1 MLWSYE
7 SDSKVNVE
15 AKPYLV
21 SRVLVVV
28 DGVVMIVRVLFPCLI
43 ITSSIPMVST
53 LDYGELSIRK
63 VSKTMTRLKDID
75 LMCTHFCDY

>member
-21 SRVLVVV
+21 ERV